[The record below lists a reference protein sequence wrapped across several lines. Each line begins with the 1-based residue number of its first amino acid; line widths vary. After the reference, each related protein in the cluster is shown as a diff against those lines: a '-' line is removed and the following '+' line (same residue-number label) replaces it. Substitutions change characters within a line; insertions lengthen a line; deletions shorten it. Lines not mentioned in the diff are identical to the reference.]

1 MLDEKQDQIGEIRLY
16 RGLGK
21 GNNMSLSLCYNNTLV
36 GSTVACT
43 SSASGFPSYRL
54 HDKDATL
61 PWRATTNVLQYITI
75 INTVAKTIDRWI
87 VTGHNL
93 ESRTITLE
101 YSDNPTDHTPTW
113 VQLDQIAATIDTI
126 NRSIS
131 SASHKGY
138 RITIEAGATVS
149 QIGEL
154 FLGIT
159 DIILRNTQPTS
170 SMGERRILV
179 RELSESGKPWI
190 IENGPSKWYMNGSI
204 AGLEVTDMTKLQN
217 AFDALFF
224 FFKDDYDVWRYVES
238 ETGLSGAELVHGH
251 YNIDIDLEEVEKI

>member
-1 MLDEKQDQIGEIRLY
+1 
-16 RGLGK
+16 
-21 GNNMSLSLCYNNTLV
+21 MSLSLCHTNILT
-36 GSTVACT
+36 GSTVTCT

-54 HDKDATL
+54 HDKDTL
-61 PWRATTNVLQYITI
+61 VPWRAITNALQYIVI
-75 INTVAKTIDRWI
+75 KNTVAKTIDRWI
-87 VTGHNL
+87 ITGHNL
-93 ESRTITLE
+93 ESKTISLE
-101 YSDNPTDHTPTW
+101 CADNPTDPAPAW
-113 VQLDQIAATIDTI
+113 VQLDQIVATTGVI

-138 RITIEAGATVS
+138 RITIEAGTSVS

-154 FLGIT
+154 FLGTT
-159 DIILRNTQPTS
+159 DNIFRNTQPTS
-170 SMGERRILV
+170 SMGERRILA

-190 IENGPSKWYMNGSI
+190 IENGPSKWFMGGSI
-204 AGLEVTDMTKLQN
+204 EGLKVTDMTKLQN

-238 ETGLSGAELVHGH
+238 EAGLSGAELVHGY